1 SHQPIVTGLAISD
14 DQSASTSVRASDKQT
29 QCERRN
35 DHVMDSKYEMKDEGE
50 MESEP
55 GGLITWVKNLILLP
69 IRPFISKTALRT
81 YLTSILIISTSTLL
95 LIFAITAYIL
105 FYYAYVPNLT
115 FSRTIHLQ
123 FDAVHTNQIVNR
135 HPYGTATLA
144 PDLITGQAYD
154 VAIELSLPR
163 TPDNIAAGNF
173 MLQVD
178 MLAAAAVGKG
188 TSGART
194 PEYIAPEYAFSL
206 PSATPTKDP
215 SAPAAAPAAPNPLAS
230 SRRSAILPYRSWP
243 VEALYKLTELH
254 WYLLNF
260 RSETEVLHVPVFE
273 GITFPATTRGG
284 RRRETMT
291 LPDAL
296 RLEVQSS
303 HRLQIYS
310 AHAVFR
316 ARFTGIRWFMFS
328 HRFLAAGV
336 FIAGFWVTEMVFA
349 GLMWVAVASS
359 VYPRLLIKGEK
370 GEGGRDGDARVVKR
384 EDGDEGSRDDEVD
397 GKLALA
403 ARLSDTERTFPTLGG
418 KKPLRYSSPR
428 IKREEGEDG
437 ETEVILPADGTA
449 APLLADDEEEDDDGV
464 DMESFVDSG
473 IGTSLE
479 STAGGRRESIRR
491 RRGRASLKAE
501 EEGRYD

>member
-1 SHQPIVTGLAISD
+1 M
-14 DQSASTSVRASDKQT
+14 
-29 QCERRN
+29 E
-35 DHVMDSKYEMKDEGE
+35 SKYEMKDEDE

-55 GGLITWVKNLILLP
+55 GGLITWIKNLILLP
-69 IRPFISKTALRT
+69 MRPFISKTALRT

-95 LIFAITAYIL
+95 FIFAITAYIL

-135 HPYGTATLA
+135 HPYGAATLA
-144 PDLITGQAYD
+144 PDIITDQAYD

-178 MLAAAAVGKG
+178 MLAAAAAGKG
-188 TSGART
+188 TSGAST
-194 PEYIAPEYAFSL
+194 PEYITPEYAFSL
-206 PSATPTKDP
+206 PSATPTTTDP
-215 SAPAAAPAAPNPLAS
+215 SAPAAAPAAAPNLLAS

-260 RSETEVLHVPVFE
+260 RSETEVLHVPMFE
-273 GITFPATTRGG
+273 GIAFPATTRGG
-284 RRRETMT
+284 RKETT
-291 LPDAL
+291 LPGAL
-296 RLEVQSS
+296 RVEVQSS

-310 AHAVFR
+310 AQAVFR
-316 ARFTGIRWFMFS
+316 ARFSGIRWFMFS

-349 GLMWVAVASS
+349 GVMWVAVAAS
-359 VYPRLLIKGEK
+359 VYPRFVTGEK
-370 GEGGRDGDARVVKR
+370 GEGVRDGDARVVKR
-384 EDGDEGSRDDEVD
+384 EDGDEGSRDEVD
-397 GKLALA
+397 GTAAVA

-428 IKREEGEDG
+428 IKREEDDG

-449 APLLADDEEEDDDGV
+449 APLLADDEDEEEDDGV

-491 RRGRASLKAE
+491 RRGRASLKVE
-501 EEGRYD
+501 EERRYD

>member
-1 SHQPIVTGLAISD
+1 M
-14 DQSASTSVRASDKQT
+14 
-29 QCERRN
+29 E
-35 DHVMDSKYEMKDEGE
+35 SKYEMKDEGE

-95 LIFAITAYIL
+95 FIFAITAYIL

-115 FSRTIHLQ
+115 FSRTLHLQ

-144 PDLITGQAYD
+144 PDIITGQAYD

-178 MLAAAAVGKG
+178 MLAAAAAGKG
-188 TSGART
+188 TWAATT
-194 PEYIAPEYAFSL
+194 PEGIISEYAFSL
-206 PSATPTKDP
+206 PSATPTTTDP
-215 SAPAAAPAAPNPLAS
+215 SAPAAPAAAPHLLAS

-243 VEALYKLTELH
+243 VEGLYKLTEIH

-260 RSETEVLHVPVFE
+260 RSETEVLHVPMFE
-273 GITFPATTRGG
+273 GIAFPAPNTIRGG
-284 RRRETMT
+284 RGRKEMMT

-296 RLEVQSS
+296 RVEVQSS
-303 HRLQIYS
+303 HRLQVYS
-310 AHAVFR
+310 ARAVFR
-316 ARFTGIRWFMFS
+316 ARFRGIRWFMFS
-328 HRFLAAGV
+328 HRFLAAGL
-336 FIAGFWVTEMVFA
+336 FIAGFWATEMVFA
-349 GLMWVAVASS
+349 GVMWVAVAAS
-359 VYPRLLIKGEK
+359 VYPRLTGREK
-370 GEGGRDGDARVVKR
+370 GEEVRDGDARVVKR
-384 EDGDEGSRDDEVD
+384 EDGDEGSRDEED
-397 GKLALA
+397 GKAAVA

-428 IKREEGEDG
+428 IKREEEDG

-449 APLLADDEEEDDDGV
+449 APLLADDEEEDDGV

-491 RRGRASLKAE
+491 RRGRASLMAE

>member
-1 SHQPIVTGLAISD
+1 M
-14 DQSASTSVRASDKQT
+14 
-29 QCERRN
+29 E
-35 DHVMDSKYEMKDEGE
+35 SKYEMKDEGE
-50 MESEP
+50 IESEP
-55 GGLITWVKNLILLP
+55 GGLIAWIKNLILLP

-144 PDLITGQAYD
+144 PDIITGQAYD

-178 MLAAAAVGKG
+178 MLAAGAGKG
-188 TSGART
+188 AAAGATT
-194 PEYIAPEYAFSL
+194 PEYITPEHAFSL
-206 PSATPTKDP
+206 PSSATPPTTDP

-273 GITFPATTRGG
+273 RIAFPPPTSIRGG
-284 RRRETMT
+284 RRRRETMT

-310 AHAVFR
+310 ARAVFR

-328 HRFLAAGV
+328 HRFLAAAV
-336 FIAGFWVTEMVFA
+336 FIAGFWVTELVFA
-349 GLMWVAVASS
+349 GVMWVAVAAS
-359 VYPRLLIKGEK
+359 VYPRFVRGEK
-370 GEGGRDGDARVVKR
+370 GEGVRDGDARVVKR
-384 EDGDEGSRDDEVD
+384 EDGDEGLVDEVD
-397 GKLALA
+397 GKPALA
-403 ARLSDTERTFPTLGG
+403 VHLSDTERTFPTLGG

-428 IKREEGEDG
+428 IKREEDDG

-449 APLLADDEEEDDDGV
+449 APLLADDEEEEEEDGV

-491 RRGRASLKAE
+491 RRGRASLKVE
-501 EEGRYD
+501 EERYD

>member
-1 SHQPIVTGLAISD
+1 M
-14 DQSASTSVRASDKQT
+14 
-29 QCERRN
+29 E
-35 DHVMDSKYEMKDEGE
+35 SKYEMKDEWE

-95 LIFAITAYIL
+95 FIFAITAYIL

-178 MLAAAAVGKG
+178 MLAAGAGGKG
-188 TSGART
+188 TAGATT
-194 PEYIAPEYAFSL
+194 PEYITPEHAFSL
-206 PSATPTKDP
+206 PSATPTTTTDP
-215 SAPAAAPAAPNPLAS
+215 SAPAAPATAPNPLAS
-230 SRRSAILPYRSWP
+230 SRRPAILPYRSWP
-243 VEALYKLTELH
+243 VEALYKITELH

-260 RSETEVLHVPVFE
+260 RSETEVLHVPMFE
-273 GITFPATTRGG
+273 GIVFPATTRGG
-284 RRRETMT
+284 SKVTT
-291 LPDAL
+291 LPGAL
-296 RLEVQSS
+296 RIEVQSS

-328 HRFLAAGV
+328 HRFLAAGT

-349 GLMWVAVASS
+349 GVMWVAVAAS
-359 VYPRLLIKGEK
+359 VYPRLSLVGGEK
-370 GEGGRDGDARVVKR
+370 GEGVRDGDAARVVKR
-384 EDGDEGSRDDEVD
+384 EDGEEGSRDDEVD
-397 GKLALA
+397 GKPALTP
-403 ARLSDTERTFPTLGG
+403 RLSDTERTFPTLGG

-428 IKREEGEDG
+428 IKREEEDG

-449 APLLADDEEEDDDGV
+449 APLLADDEEEDEEDGV

-473 IGTSLE
+473 MGTSLE

-491 RRGRASLKAE
+491 RRGRASLKVE
-501 EEGRYD
+501 EERRYD

>member
-1 SHQPIVTGLAISD
+1 
-14 DQSASTSVRASDKQT
+14 
-29 QCERRN
+29 
-35 DHVMDSKYEMKDEGE
+35 MKDEDE
-50 MESEP
+50 MEVEP
-55 GGLITWVKNLILLP
+55 RGLVTWIKNLILLP

-144 PDLITGQAYD
+144 PDIITGQAYD
-154 VAIELSLPR
+154 VAIELTLPR

-178 MLAAAAVGKG
+178 MLAAAAGKG
-188 TSGART
+188 TWGTAT
-194 PEYIAPEYAFSL
+194 PEGIHSDYASSQ
-206 PSATPTKDP
+206 PYPTPTTDP
-215 SAPAAAPAAPNPLAS
+215 SAPAPATPNLLAS

-243 VEALYKLTELH
+243 VETLYKLTELH

-260 RSETEVLHVPVFE
+260 RSESEVLHVPMFE
-273 GITFPATTRGG
+273 GIVFPASRGG
-284 RRRETMT
+284 RNQLTTTTT
-291 LPDAL
+291 LPRAL
-296 RLEVQSS
+296 RIEVQSS

-310 AHAVFR
+310 ARAVFR
-316 ARFTGIRWFMFS
+316 ARFSGLRWFMFS
-328 HRFLAAGV
+328 HRIFAAGV

-349 GLMWVAVASS
+349 GLMWVAVAAS
-359 VYPRLLIKGEK
+359 VYPRLIGGTKGEEVR
-370 GEGGRDGDARVVKR
+370 EGNARVKR
-384 EDGDEGSRDDEVD
+384 EDGDESSRRDDED
-397 GKLALA
+397 GKLVSA

-428 IKREEGEDG
+428 IKREEDDG
-437 ETEVILPADGTA
+437 ESEVILPADGTA
-449 APLLADDEEEDDDGV
+449 APLLADDEDEEEEEDDGV
-464 DMESFVDSG
+464 EMESFVDSG

-479 STAGGRRESIRR
+479 SAAGGRRESIRR

-501 EEGRYD
+501 EERYD

>member
-1 SHQPIVTGLAISD
+1 MEA
-14 DQSASTSVRASDKQT
+14 
-29 QCERRN
+29 
-35 DHVMDSKYEMKDEGE
+35 KYEMKDEDE

-55 GGLITWVKNLILLP
+55 GGLVTGVKNLILLP

-81 YLTSILIISTSTLL
+81 YLTSILIISASTLL
-95 LIFAITAYIL
+95 LLFAITAYML

-178 MLAAAAVGKG
+178 MLAAAGGKSTWG
-188 TSGART
+188 TPT
-194 PEYIAPEYAFSL
+194 PEGITSDENTYAPTN
-206 PSATPTKDP
+206 PSA
-215 SAPAAAPAAPNPLAS
+215 SAPARPAPKPLAT
-230 SRRSAILPYRSWP
+230 SRRPAILPYRSWP
-243 VEALYKLTELH
+243 VETLYKLTELH

-260 RSETEVLHVPVFE
+260 RSESEVLHVPMFE
-273 GITFPATTRGG
+273 AISFAATS
-284 RRRETMT
+284 RRRAAGKEST
-291 LPDAL
+291 LPDTL
-296 RLEVQSS
+296 RVEVQSS

-310 AHAVFR
+310 ARAVFR

-328 HRFLAAGV
+328 HRILAAGV
-336 FIAGFWVTEMVFA
+336 FIVGFWVTEMVFSGVVWA
-349 GLMWVAVASS
+349 AVAVS
-359 VYPRLLIKGEK
+359 VYPRLSSGRGK
-370 GEGGRDGDARVVKR
+370 GGRDVGTKRVDGLQGLGKGDEEEGE
-384 EDGDEGSRDDEVD
+384 EDGKVS
-397 GKLALA
+397 
-403 ARLSDTERTFPTLGG
+403 ARLLSDTERTFPTLGG

-428 IKREEGEDG
+428 IKREEQDG
-437 ETEVILPADGTA
+437 ETEVLLPADGTA
-449 APLLADDEEEDDDGV
+449 APLLADDEEEEEDDGV
-464 DMESFVDSG
+464 DRESFVDSG

-479 STAGGRRESIRR
+479 SAAGARRESIRR
-491 RRGRASLKAE
+491 RRGRASLKVE
-501 EEGRYD
+501 EEEEKEGWYG

>member
-1 SHQPIVTGLAISD
+1 MEA
-14 DQSASTSVRASDKQT
+14 
-29 QCERRN
+29 
-35 DHVMDSKYEMKDEGE
+35 KYEMKDEDE

-55 GGLITWVKNLILLP
+55 GGLVTGVKNLILLP

-178 MLAAAAVGKG
+178 MLAAAGGKSTWG
-188 TSGART
+188 N
-194 PEYIAPEYAFSL
+194 PAPEGLTSDENTYTAPTN
-206 PSATPTKDP
+206 PSASASPRHAKTK
-215 SAPAAAPAAPNPLAS
+215 PLAT
-230 SRRSAILPYRSWP
+230 SRRPAILPYRSWP
-243 VEALYKLTELH
+243 VETLYKLTELH

-260 RSETEVLHVPVFE
+260 RSESETLHVPMFE
-273 GITFPATTRGG
+273 DISFPASS
-284 RRRETMT
+284 RRRAGGKEWAS
-291 LPDAL
+291 LPDTL
-296 RLEVQSS
+296 RVEVQSS

-310 AHAVFR
+310 ARAVFR
-316 ARFTGIRWFMFS
+316 ARFAGIRWFMFS
-328 HRFLAAGV
+328 HRLLAAGV
-336 FIAGFWVTEMVFA
+336 FIVGFWVTEMVFA
-349 GLMWVAVASS
+349 GVVWAAVAVS
-359 VYPRLLIKGEK
+359 VYPRLSGERI
-370 GEGGRDGDARVVKR
+370 GEEVGMKR
-384 EDGDEGSRDDEVD
+384 VD
-397 GKLALA
+397 GVSGPGDHEEEEEEEHDGKVP
-403 ARLSDTERTFPTLGG
+403 ARLLSDTERTFPTLGG

-428 IKREEGEDG
+428 IKREEEDG
-437 ETEVILPADGTA
+437 ETEVLLPADGTA
-449 APLLADDEEEDDDGV
+449 APLLADDEEDEDEEDGV

-473 IGTSLE
+473 FGTSLE
-479 STAGGRRESIRR
+479 SAADARRESIRR
-491 RRGRASLKAE
+491 RRGRASLKVEE
-501 EEGRYD
+501 EEGKGGWYG